1 MNEAAV
7 RFKKVLNNLPTDLVE
22 RKEKLIVLLEDM
34 LSPVFDFFTYFV
46 INFVTNNV
54 TNIVVIHMHGA

>member
-22 RKEKLIVLLEDM
+22 RKEKLIVALEDM
-34 LSPVFDFFTYFV
+34 LRPVFKFF
-46 INFVTNNV
+46 
-54 TNIVVIHMHGA
+54 H